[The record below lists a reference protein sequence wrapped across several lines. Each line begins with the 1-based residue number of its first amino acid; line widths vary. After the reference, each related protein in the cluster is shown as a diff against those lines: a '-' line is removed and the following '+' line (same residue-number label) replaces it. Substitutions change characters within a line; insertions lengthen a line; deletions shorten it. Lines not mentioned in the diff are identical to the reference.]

1 MYVFCL
7 QSAKAPD
14 ASEFPQ
20 LSSESPPAQPAKP
33 VWPRIT
39 ESKPAAKKQSAA
51 AAGWGSSSAAGSQSG
66 WSAQG
71 SRVSE
76 VWDDGPNWVPTYD
89 QPTAGELSWLVCA
102 ALSEQQSGL

>member
-1 MYVFCL
+1 MFCL

-39 ESKPAAKKQSAA
+39 ESKPATAKKQSAA
-51 AAGWGSSSAAGSQSG
+51 AAGWGSASAAGSQSG

-89 QPTAGELSWLVCA
+89 QPTAGELSCLVFA
-102 ALSEQQSGL
+102 GQSKQYSGL